1 MFSVLWRKTWIRE
14 IFNHGVSPRALRSVP
29 MTTRGATSGADLG
42 GLADGITGEVRP
54 L

>member
-1 MFSVLWRKTWIRE
+1 MFQLWRKTWIRE
-14 IFNHGVSPRALRSVP
+14 IFNHGASPRALRSVP
-29 MTTRGATSGADLG
+29 MTTRGASGANLG